1 MIWWRFMTP
10 HAPPTNPDERD
21 AFAAGGNQLSYPP
34 KIARQNNMSS
44 PKMRAMISAPGPLA
58 ITTALVLGLSACSQS
73 GIGDAFA
80 NPLAPGNSAVEVM
93 RGAGPPN
100 AKPTSCY
107 GRKSTPAVI
116 ETVTEQ
122 VMVQPPQITTDGSLR
137 EPAIFVTETHQRIVT
152 ERRELWFEVP
162 CALEVQDADFIA
174 SLQRTLQ
181 VRDLYSGPITGEM
194 NRRTLR
200 AVRAFQAPQGLDSEI
215 LSLAAAQQLG
225 LALWNPELAAS
236 PIR

>member
-1 MIWWRFMTP
+1 
-10 HAPPTNPDERD
+10 
-21 AFAAGGNQLSYPP
+21 
-34 KIARQNNMSS
+34 
-44 PKMRAMISAPGPLA
+44 MRAIIVMSGLLA
-58 ITTALVLGLSACSQS
+58 LSACGTA

-80 NPLAPGNSAVEVM
+80 DPLIAGNSAVEVL
-93 RGAGPPN
+93 RGAGPPD
-100 AKPTSCY
+100 ARPTSCY

-122 VMVQPPQITTDGSLR
+122 VMLQPPQIATDGTLR

-162 CALEVQDADFIA
+162 CALESGDPDFIA
-174 SLQRTLQ
+174 SLQRALMA
-181 VRDLYSGPITGEM
+181 RGLYGGPVTGEM
-194 NRRTLR
+194 NRRTAR

-225 LALWNPELAAS
+225 LALWNPELAAAG
-236 PIR
+236 PNR